1 MGMTTW
7 TLSELGCNGDCH
19 QGREPCTCNVP
30 IPFAGWMRFE
40 PVIIVESGA
49 SVPHQNEEMK

>member
-1 MGMTTW
+1 MTTW

-30 IPFAGWMRFE
+30 IPFAELMKFE
-40 PVIIVESGA
+40 PVVIVESGA
-49 SVPHQNEEMK
+49 SVPHQNEEIK

>member
-1 MGMTTW
+1 MTTW

-19 QGREPCTCNVP
+19 QGRKPCTCNVP

-40 PVIIVESGA
+40 PVVIVESGA